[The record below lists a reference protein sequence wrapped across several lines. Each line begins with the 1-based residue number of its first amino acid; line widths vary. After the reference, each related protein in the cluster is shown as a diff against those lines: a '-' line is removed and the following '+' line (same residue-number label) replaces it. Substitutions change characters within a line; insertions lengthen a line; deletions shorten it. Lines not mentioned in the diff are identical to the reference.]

1 MRKIILLSG
10 WAGSGKDLLADY
22 LVKNRN
28 YTKFSFASNL
38 KKKVSEHY
46 NIDYNLTLTQEGKKT
61 LVNGTSIR
69 ELLINYAKQERNKN
83 DDIFVEYIC
92 HEIKLFDSYKTKRGE
107 KLCDIVI
114 SDLRYIN
121 EINLIKQIFHRSKII
136 AIRINRWN
144 NTSVNDISE
153 HQLDLFKFDYI
164 INNKSNKEDLY
175 KAFTELNI

>member
-61 LVNGTSIR
+61 IVNGSSIR
-69 ELLINYAKQERNKN
+69 ELLIDYSKEIRNKN
-83 DDIFVEYIC
+83 DNIFVEYIC
-92 HEIKLFDSYKTKRGE
+92 DEIKLFDSYKTKRGE
-107 KLCDIVI
+107 TLSDIVI
-114 SDLRYIN
+114 SDLRYMN
-121 EINLIKQIFHRSKII
+121 EINLINQIFHKSKIFT
-136 AIRINRWN
+136 IRINRHHN
-144 NTSVNDISE
+144 SPVNDISE
-153 HQLDLFKFDYI
+153 NQLDLFKFDYI
-164 INNKSNKEDLY
+164 IDNKGSKEDLY
-175 KAFTELNI
+175 KEFTYLNI